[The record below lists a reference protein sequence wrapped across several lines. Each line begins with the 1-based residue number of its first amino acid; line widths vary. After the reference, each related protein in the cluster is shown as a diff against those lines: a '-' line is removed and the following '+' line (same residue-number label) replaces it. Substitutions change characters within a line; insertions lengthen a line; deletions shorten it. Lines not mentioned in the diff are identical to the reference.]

1 MKFRVKVFIL
11 GLIKEYIMVL
21 GLKIKWREEDK
32 FLGRMVKVTMDTIKM
47 IHNMALAFLFGR
59 MDDNLLAHGIMANK
73 TDMLFIIAKENKKL
87 ENGKMV

>member
-1 MKFRVKVFIL
+1 MKYRDKVYIL

-47 IHNMALAFLFGR
+47 IHNMEQEFLYGQ
-59 MDDNLLAHGIMANK
+59 MVVNL
-73 TDMLFIIAKENKKL
+73 
-87 ENGKMV
+87 